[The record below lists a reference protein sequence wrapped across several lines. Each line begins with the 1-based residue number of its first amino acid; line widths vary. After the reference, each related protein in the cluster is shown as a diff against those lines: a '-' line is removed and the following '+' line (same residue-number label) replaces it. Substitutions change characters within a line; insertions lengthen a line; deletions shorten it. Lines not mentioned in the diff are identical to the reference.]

1 MSKYENNAYFWQKID
16 SLYLSSEF
24 VEIKKK
30 GDSHVDYSDL
40 KYPLPY
46 GILKI
51 DDKDE
56 DFINAFKG
64 SGPNRIDSLVLSI
77 DILNKRVEIRML
89 IGLDKNEEEEVL
101 RFLDQTDFQK
111 SVLIRR
117 GNEIP
122 FWNDEINV

>member
-16 SLYLSSEF
+16 SLYISSEF
-24 VEIKKK
+24 LEIKKK
-30 GDSHVDYSDL
+30 GDLHSEYGDL
-40 KYPLPY
+40 KYPLSY

-51 DDKDE
+51 DDKDK

-64 SGPNRIDSLVLSI
+64 SKSNIIDSLVLSV
-77 DILNKRVEIRML
+77 DILNKHIEIKLL
-89 IGLDKNEEEEVL
+89 IGLSKEEEEEVL
-101 RFLDQTDFQK
+101 RFLDQTEFQK